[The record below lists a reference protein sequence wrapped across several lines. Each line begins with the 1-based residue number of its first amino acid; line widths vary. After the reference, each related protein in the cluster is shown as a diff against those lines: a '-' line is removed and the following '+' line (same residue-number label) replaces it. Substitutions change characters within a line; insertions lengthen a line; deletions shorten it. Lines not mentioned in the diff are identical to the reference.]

1 MAKASVMMDCLA
13 ARVYVYVRNIT
24 PMLVINKHAENIA
37 ILSIL
42 KLYDLRIV
50 KLYKDNA

>member
-1 MAKASVMMDCLA
+1 MMDCLA

-37 ILSIL
+37 ILPIL
-42 KLYDLRIV
+42 KLHDLKII
-50 KLYKDNA
+50 KLCKDKA